1 MFISIA
7 AFTLLLFGPKQKTTP
22 INFGKLPQIAKE
34 LIARTKKDQDARFYL
49 MSLKDQKAMMKAIP
63 AMVKIDADNTKWMHQ
78 IVDKYG
84 WPSNS
89 LVGPQASGDAW
100 LLVQHADKDKPFQRR
115 CLNVI
120 LPYMDKGEASKQNVA
135 LLIDRVLVG
144 EGKNQLYGS
153 QWSFKNGDVVP
164 STPIADEFSVEKR
177 RTAMNLMPLQQY
189 KDLLKKMYANQIAQ
203 SAHSK

>member
-1 MFISIA
+1 MVTSITA
-7 AFTLLLFGPKQKTTP
+7 CTLLLLGPTKKTSP
-22 INFGKLPQIAKE
+22 MNYGRLPRIAKE

-49 MSLKDQKAMMKAIP
+49 MSLKDQKAIMKAIP
-63 AMVKIDADNTKWMHQ
+63 EMVKIDVDNTKWMHQ

-89 LVGPQASGDAW
+89 FVGPQASGDAW
-100 LLVQHADKDKPFQRR
+100 LLVQHADKDKLFQRR
-115 CLNVI
+115 CLNLI

-164 STPIADEFSVEKR
+164 STPIADEATVEKR
-177 RTAMNLMPLQQY
+177 RAAMNLIPLQQY
-189 KDLLKKMYANQIAQ
+189 KDLLKKMYANQIAN
-203 SAHSK
+203 SAKSK

>member
-1 MFISIA
+1 MYIA
-7 AFTLLLFGPKQKTTP
+7 NIAWTLLVLGPTKKPSLT
-22 INFGKLPQIAKE
+22 NYGKLPLIAKE

-49 MSLKDQKAMMKAIP
+49 MSLKDQKAVMKAIP
-63 AMVKIDADNTKWMHQ
+63 AMIKIDQENTKWMHH
-78 IVDKYG
+78 IVDEYG

-115 CLNVI
+115 CLTLI

-153 QWSFKNGDVVP
+153 QWSFNNGDVVP
-164 STPIADEFSVEKR
+164 STPIADEATVEKR
-177 RTAMNLMPLQQY
+177 RSAMNLIPLQQY
-189 KDLLKKMYANQIAQ
+189 KDLLKKMYANQIAN
-203 SAHSK
+203 SAKSK

>member
-1 MFISIA
+1 M
-7 AFTLLLFGPKQKTTP
+7 T
-22 INFGKLPQIAKE
+22 NYGKFPSIAKE
-34 LIARTKKDQDARFYL
+34 LIVRTKKDQDARFYL
-49 MSLKDQKAMMKAIP
+49 MRLKDQKAVMKAIP
-63 AMVKIDADNTKWMHQ
+63 AMVKIDIENTKWMHQ

-89 LVGPQASGDAW
+89 LVGPEASADAW

-115 CLNVI
+115 CLNLI
-120 LPYMDKGEASKQNVA
+120 LPYMDQGEASKQNVA

-153 QWSFKNGDVVP
+153 QWSFKNGNVVP
-164 STPIADEFSVEKR
+164 STPIADEVSVDKR

-189 KDLLKKMYANQIAQ
+189 KDLLKKMYANQIAN